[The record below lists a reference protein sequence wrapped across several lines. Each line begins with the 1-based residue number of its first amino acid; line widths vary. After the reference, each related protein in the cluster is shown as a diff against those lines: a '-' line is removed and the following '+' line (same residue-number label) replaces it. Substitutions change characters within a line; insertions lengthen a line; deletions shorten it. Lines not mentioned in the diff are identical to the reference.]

1 MRRAFFW
8 IIAVSLLGLWGHHVW
23 LRMGKPVMSDEVR
36 TRFGKRSIQLSAG
49 KTAFDYAEGEG
60 ETVVLV
66 HGFSIPSVVWDNT
79 YKTLARQGVPVLRY
93 DLYGRG
99 FSDRPNV
106 RYDAD
111 LFVRQLKELTDE
123 IVGGGKFVLCGLSM
137 GGAIAVHFADRYPER
152 VSRLVLIDPAGYRM
166 TTPVTAKLVQIPGIG
181 DYAGRLMA
189 RRAMQKGLAENFAK
203 NVPATIEASALVQTE
218 YAGYADAIVSTLR
231 HMNMSYMEEIY
242 ERVGKKKIP
251 TLLVWGKKDKVI
263 PFGNAELVRKAMPHA
278 RFLPLGNAGHIPTS
292 DENEK
297 THRAI
302 LEFLGAEQVEL

>member
-1 MRRAFFW
+1 MRNRLFLL
-8 IIAVSLLGLWGHHVW
+8 IAVLLFGLWGHHVW
-23 LRMGKPVMSDEVR
+23 LRLGKSEMNDEVR

-49 KTAFDYAEGEG
+49 KTAFDYTEGAG
-60 ETVVLV
+60 PAVVLV

-79 YKTLARQGVPVLRY
+79 YKALVKAGIPVLRY

-106 RYDAD
+106 RYDAG

-123 IVGGGKFVLCGLSM
+123 LLGTEKIVVCGLSM
-137 GGAIAVHFADRYPER
+137 GGAIAVHFADQYPDR
-152 VSRLVLIDPAGYRM
+152 VAKLVLIDPAGFKM
-166 TTPVTAKLVQIPGIG
+166 TTPVSAKLVQLPGIG

-189 RRAMQKGLAENFAK
+189 RRAMQKGLADNFAK

-231 HMNMSYMEEIY
+231 HMNMSQMQDIY
-242 ERVGKKKIP
+242 ARVGVKKIP
-251 TLLVWGKKDKVI
+251 TLLIWGKKDKVI
-263 PFGNAELVRKAMPHA
+263 PFSNAELVRKVMPHS
-278 RFLPLGNAGHIPTS
+278 RFLPLENAGHIPTS
-292 DENEK
+292 DEKVK

-302 LEFLGAEQVEL
+302 LEFLGAEEIEL

>member
-1 MRRAFFW
+1 MRRYLFW
-8 IIAVSLLGLWGHHVW
+8 VIAASFLGLWGHFVW
-23 LRMGKPVMSDEVR
+23 LRTGKPAMSDEVR
-36 TRFGKRSIQLSAG
+36 ARFGKRSIQLSAG

-79 YKTLARQGVPVLRY
+79 YKALVRHGIPVLRY

-99 FSDRPNV
+99 FSDRPGV

-123 IVGGGKFVLCGLSM
+123 IVGGGKFVICGLSM

-152 VSRLVLIDPAGYRM
+152 ISRLVLIDPAGYPM
-166 TTPVTAKLVQIPGIG
+166 TTPVTAKLVQLPGIG

-189 RRAMQKGLAENFAK
+189 RRAMQKGLAENFAR

-231 HMNMSYMEEIY
+231 HMNMGKMQDIY
-242 ERVGKKKIP
+242 ERVGKKKLP
-251 TLLVWGKKDKVI
+251 TLLIWGKKDRVI
-263 PFGNAELVRKAMPHA
+263 PFSNAELVRKVMPHA
-278 RFLPLGNAGHIPTS
+278 QFLPLENAGHIPTS
-292 DENEK
+292 DESEK

-302 LEFLGAEQVEL
+302 LRFLGTEPIEL